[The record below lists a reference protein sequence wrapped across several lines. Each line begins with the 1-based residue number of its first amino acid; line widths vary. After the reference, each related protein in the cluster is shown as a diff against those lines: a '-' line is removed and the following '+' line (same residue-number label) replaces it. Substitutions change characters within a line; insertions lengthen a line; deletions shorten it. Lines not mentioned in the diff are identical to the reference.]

1 MFPHLAPAS
10 PVARTVLLGRIA
22 AGNVGRTVR
31 DYVVYFLTLAIAV
44 CLLYAFIAATD
55 YLAALDL
62 TADQRGLLAQASN
75 IIQAFSLFVV
85 LVFACLV
92 RYANRFIVRRR
103 RREFGLYLL
112 LGMGPASTGCILAFE
127 GLMAGAVS
135 LVVGVVLGVL
145 LSPLFGLV
153 AAYVFEVSWRPLLTV
168 SPHALVWTAAVFGCL
183 AVAGAVSAARLVLR
197 RTPAVLMRPART
209 PQVRP
214 ARPRLVAAARLTLA
228 AILLAVVW
236 GACVLQPVYF
246 IVFIIPAGCMAWVAS
261 YLLLD
266 DAARRIPCRL
276 RRRCSHYW
284 VGVRPFSV
292 RQLETGGHASVMA
305 CACVLLAA
313 GACMVAAGLSF
324 TVGVRAAPA
333 PDAVGAQALA
343 PVGYVGLFF
352 GLTFLVCA
360 AAVLALQQLAAATDA
375 RHAYAIMDE
384 LGAPR
389 ADLRA
394 SVRAQ
399 VLACFGLP
407 TVLALAHGVFGMVL
421 VAFVAS
427 GVGVG
432 SIAGV
437 AGATLAA
444 VCAGALLYGA
454 LTAWCCERELPR
466 TAGRRADGL
475 G

>member
-1 MFPHLAPAS
+1 MPPHAAPAS
-10 PVARTVLLGRIA
+10 PIARLMLLGRIA
-22 AGNVGRTVR
+22 AGNVGRTIR
-31 DYVVYFLTLAIAV
+31 DYLVYFLTLAIAV
-44 CLLYAFIAATD
+44 CLLYAFIASTD

-62 TADQRGLLAQASN
+62 TAAQRGLLAQASN
-75 IIQAFSLFVV
+75 VTQAFSLFMV

-112 LGMGPASTGCILAFE
+112 LGMGPASSGCILAIE

-135 LVVGVVLGVL
+135 LAAGVVLGVL

-153 AAYVFEVSWRPLLTV
+153 AAYVFEIAWRPLLTV
-168 SPHALVWTAAVFGCL
+168 SVPALVWTAAVFGCL
-183 AVAGAVSAARLVLR
+183 SVLGAASAARLVLR
-197 RTPAVLMRPART
+197 RTPADLMRPVRMPT
-209 PQVRP
+209 VRP
-214 ARPRLVAAARLTLA
+214 ARSCVATAARLAVSALLLA
-228 AILLAVVW
+228 AVW
-236 GACVLQPVYF
+236 GACLLQPVYF
-246 IVFIIPAGCMAWVAS
+246 IVYIIPAGCLAWVAS
-261 YLLLD
+261 YLVLD
-266 DAARRIPCRL
+266 DATYRIPCRL
-276 RRRCSHYW
+276 RRRPARYW

-292 RQLETGGHASVMA
+292 RQLECGGHTAVMA

-324 TVGVRAAPA
+324 TVGVRVAPA
-333 PDAVGAQALA
+333 VDAVGAQTLA

-352 GLTFLVCA
+352 GLTFLVSA
-360 AAVLALQQLAAATDA
+360 AAVLALQQLAAAADA
-375 RHAYAIMDE
+375 RHAYAVMDE
-384 LGAPR
+384 LGAPH

-407 TVLALAHGVFGMVL
+407 TALALAHCVFGMVL
-421 VAFVAS
+421 VAFVAT
-427 GVGVG
+427 GVGATSTAG
-432 SIAGV
+432 IA
-437 AGATLAA
+437 AGTLAA
-444 VCAGALLYGA
+444 VCAGVLLYGA

-466 TAGRRADGL
+466 TAVRRGSGL